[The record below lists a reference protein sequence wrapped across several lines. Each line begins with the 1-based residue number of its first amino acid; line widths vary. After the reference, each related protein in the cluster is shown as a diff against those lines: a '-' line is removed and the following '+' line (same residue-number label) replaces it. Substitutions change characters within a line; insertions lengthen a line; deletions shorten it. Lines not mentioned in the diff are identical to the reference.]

1 MDITKL
7 NANAALLHDAFVLY
21 RHTNDIA
28 VGPIYSPTTGDLHLR
43 IRDRAN
49 GERPYDLRVHPNG
62 EVWVEFSPRERE
74 RVM

>member
-1 MDITKL
+1 MDITTL

-21 RHTNDIA
+21 RDTNDIA
-28 VGPIYSPTTGDLHLR
+28 VGPIYSPSTGDLHLR

-49 GERPYDLRVHPNG
+49 GGRPYDLRVHPNG
-62 EVWVEFSPRERE
+62 EVYVEYSPSERE